1 MAIYTKTGDKGS
13 TSLFDGERVKK
24 YSNRV
29 DVYGTFDECN
39 AVISVAEKFSQIPK
53 NKEFLIK
60 LQYKMFQLSG
70 EIATAD
76 SNKFAAHSEQITQAD
91 IKELE
96 NLIDVY
102 TESLPKIKTFIL
114 PGSSL
119 AGAHLHLAR
128 TVCRRAERMLIQ
140 LSEEVEIRP
149 EIRQYTNRLSD
160 CLYILARSEDHYQ
173 KQEDQIDEII
183 KRYQEQVGEQRGK

>member
-1 MAIYTKTGDKGS
+1 MAIYTKTGDEGS
-13 TSLFDGERVKK
+13 TSLFDGQRVKK

-39 AVISVAEKFSQIPK
+39 AVISIAEKFSQIPE

-70 EIATAD
+70 EIATVD
-76 SNKFAAHSEQITQAD
+76 SEMFATHSEQINQID

-96 NLIDVY
+96 HIIDVY
-102 TESLPKIKTFIL
+102 TERLPEIKTFIL
-114 PGSSL
+114 PGTSI
-119 AGAHLHLAR
+119 AGSHLHLAR
-128 TVCRRAERMLIQ
+128 TVCRRAERLLIQ

-149 EIRQYTNRLSD
+149 ETKQYTNRLSD

-173 KQEDQIDEII
+173 KQEKQVDEII
-183 KRYQEQVGEQRGK
+183 VRYKEQMGG

>member
-1 MAIYTKTGDKGS
+1 MAIYTKTGDEGS
-13 TSLFDGERVKK
+13 TSLFDGQRVKK

-39 AVISVAEKFSQIPK
+39 AVISIAEKFSQIPE

-70 EIATAD
+70 EIATVD
-76 SNKFAAHSEQITQAD
+76 SEGFAAHSEQISQID

-96 NLIDVY
+96 HIIDVY
-102 TESLPKIKTFIL
+102 TEKLPEIKTFIL
-114 PGSSL
+114 PGTSI
-119 AGAHLHLAR
+119 AGSHLHLAR
-128 TVCRRAERMLIQ
+128 TVCRRAERLLIQ

-149 EIRQYTNRLSD
+149 ETKQYTNRLSD

-173 KQEDQIDEII
+173 KQEKQVDEII
-183 KRYQEQVGEQRGK
+183 MRYKEQMGG

>member
-1 MAIYTKTGDKGS
+1 MAIYTKTGDEGS
-13 TSLFDGERVKK
+13 TSLFDGQRVKK

-39 AVISVAEKFSQIPK
+39 AVISIAEKFSQIPE

-70 EIATAD
+70 EIATVD
-76 SNKFAAHSEQITQAD
+76 SEMFATHSEQINQID

-96 NLIDVY
+96 HIIDVY
-102 TESLPKIKTFIL
+102 TERLPEIKTFIL
-114 PGSSL
+114 PGTSI
-119 AGAHLHLAR
+119 AGSHLHLAR
-128 TVCRRAERMLIQ
+128 TVCRRAERLLIQ

-149 EIRQYTNRLSD
+149 ETKQYTNRLSD

-173 KQEDQIDEII
+173 KQEKQVDEII
-183 KRYQEQVGEQRGK
+183 IRYKERMGG

>member
-1 MAIYTKTGDKGS
+1 MAIYTKTGDEGS
-13 TSLFDGERVKK
+13 TSLFDGQRVKK

-39 AVISVAEKFSQIPK
+39 AVISIAEKFSQIPE

-70 EIATAD
+70 EIATVD
-76 SNKFAAHSEQITQAD
+76 SEWFATHSEQINQMD

-96 NLIDVY
+96 YIIDVY
-102 TESLPKIKTFIL
+102 TEKLPEIKTFIL
-114 PGSSL
+114 PGTSI
-119 AGAHLHLAR
+119 AGSHLHLAR
-128 TVCRRAERMLIQ
+128 TVCRRAERLLIQ

-149 EIRQYTNRLSD
+149 EIKQYTNRLSD

-173 KQEDQIDEII
+173 KQEKQVDEII
-183 KRYQEQVGEQRGK
+183 IRYKEQIGG

>member
-1 MAIYTKTGDKGS
+1 MAIYTKTGDEGS
-13 TSLFDGERVKK
+13 TSLFDGQRVKK

-39 AVISVAEKFSQIPK
+39 AVISIAEKFSQIPE

-70 EIATAD
+70 EIATVD
-76 SNKFAAHSEQITQAD
+76 SEMFAAHSERINQID

-96 NLIDVY
+96 HVIDVY
-102 TESLPKIKTFIL
+102 TERLPEIKTFIL
-114 PGSSL
+114 PGTSI
-119 AGAHLHLAR
+119 AGSHLHLAR
-128 TVCRRAERMLIQ
+128 TVCRRAERLLIQ

-149 EIRQYTNRLSD
+149 ETKQYTNRLSD

-173 KQEDQIDEII
+173 KQEKQVDEII
-183 KRYQEQVGEQRGK
+183 RRYKERMGG

>member
-1 MAIYTKTGDKGS
+1 MAIYTKTGDEGS
-13 TSLFDGERVKK
+13 TSLFDGQRVKK

-39 AVISVAEKFSQIPK
+39 AVISIAEKFSQIPE

-70 EIATAD
+70 EIATVD
-76 SNKFAAHSEQITQAD
+76 SEMFAAHSEQINQID

-96 NLIDVY
+96 HIIDVY
-102 TESLPKIKTFIL
+102 TERLPEIKTFIL
-114 PGSSL
+114 PGTSIVGS
-119 AGAHLHLAR
+119 HLHLAR
-128 TVCRRAERMLIQ
+128 TVCRRAERLLIQ

-149 EIRQYTNRLSD
+149 ETKQYTNRLSD

-173 KQEDQIDEII
+173 KQEKQVDEII
-183 KRYQEQVGEQRGK
+183 IRYKEQMGG

>member
-1 MAIYTKTGDKGS
+1 MAIYTKTGDEGS
-13 TSLFDGERVKK
+13 TSLFDGQRVKK

-39 AVISVAEKFSQIPK
+39 AVISIAEKFSQIPE

-70 EIATAD
+70 EIATVD
-76 SNKFAAHSEQITQAD
+76 SEMFATHSEQINQID

-96 NLIDVY
+96 HIIDVY
-102 TESLPKIKTFIL
+102 TERLPEIKTFIL
-114 PGSSL
+114 PGTSI
-119 AGAHLHLAR
+119 AGSHLHLAR
-128 TVCRRAERMLIQ
+128 TVCRRAERLLIQ

-149 EIRQYTNRLSD
+149 ETKQYINRLSD

-173 KQEDQIDEII
+173 KQEKQVDEII
-183 KRYQEQVGEQRGK
+183 IRYKERMGG